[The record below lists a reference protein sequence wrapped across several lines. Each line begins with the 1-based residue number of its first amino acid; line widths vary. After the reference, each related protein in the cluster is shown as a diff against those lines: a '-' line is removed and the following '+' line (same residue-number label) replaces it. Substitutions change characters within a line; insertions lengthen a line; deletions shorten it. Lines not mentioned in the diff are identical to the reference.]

1 MRRQMF
7 SIIIVGC
14 DDLGA
19 PYLTI
24 GTIFTTVGA
33 VIGRPRPF
41 NDNVGG
47 H

>member
-1 MRRQMF
+1 MADVF
-7 SIIIVGC
+7 EFIVGC

-24 GTIFTTVGA
+24 GTIFTVGA